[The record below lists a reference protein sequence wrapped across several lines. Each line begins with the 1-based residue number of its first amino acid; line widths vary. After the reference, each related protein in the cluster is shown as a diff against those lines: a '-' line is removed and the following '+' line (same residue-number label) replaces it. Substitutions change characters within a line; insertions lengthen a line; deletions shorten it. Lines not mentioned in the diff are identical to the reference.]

1 MKGFLKRNGGDRGM
15 AIIPVVLTTALV
27 LALFVMAF
35 TNSMIGKIVTETH
48 RRTRTVAECAHGDL
62 ALSGQILLQMDDAG
76 TPPALPAWVI
86 VNNVLAAEIRGG
98 NIALAN
104 VNDRVN
110 FNPNITMT
118 NPAYPGCVTNV
129 DIDYLFYDK
138 SGGTAEEGITGSN
151 ASTGGALCEPGAFYA
166 ITAVATLAG
175 ASSQIEAAFCKPPI

>member
-15 AIIPVVLTTALV
+15 AIITVVLATALV

-35 TNSMIGKIVTETH
+35 TNSMIGNVVTATH
-48 RRTRTVAECAHGDL
+48 MRTRTVAECAHGDL

-76 TPPALPAWVI
+76 TPPALPIWVT
-86 VNNVLAAEIRGG
+86 VNNNGVLAGEIAG
-98 NIALAN
+98 NAVNLAA
-104 VNDRVN
+104 DRVN
-110 FNPNITMT
+110 VAPNITIR
-118 NPAYPGCVTNV
+118 NPAYPGCMTNV

-138 SGGTAEEGITGSN
+138 GGGGTAEKVIGDN
-151 ASTGGALCEPGAFYA
+151 QSTAGALCEPGDFYA